1 LFKPEYVE
9 LYQDRYTP
17 IISNHTHLLE
27 YNREGK
33 LVSSQFFDP
42 ALWIST
48 IKVAILLP
56 PASKK
61 YVASALTF
69 FTYFS
74 ILLKKFGSCTILF
87 PSSVGILALIK
98 NLMFQK
104 EYAII
109 FIDIA
114 THCYPLSP
122 LLAAKNRTNSGIMM
136 PCHFFLRL

>member
-1 LFKPEYVE
+1 MG
-9 LYQDRYTP
+9 
-17 IISNHTHLLE
+17 IW
-27 YNREGK
+27 
-33 LVSSQFFDP
+33 P

-48 IKVAILLP
+48 IKVTILLP

-104 EYAII
+104 EYATI

-114 THCYPLSP
+114 NYNCFAISKFTSYYTPTSSF
-122 LLAAKNRTNSGIMM
+122 NSIYI
-136 PCHFFLRL
+136 HWNTII